1 MFIRLLRAIVD
12 LVVVATK
19 LGYVYLFYPYKPSNR
34 KNAEK
39 VLDPEYNPTEYGSG
53 EKAEALKMEWTQG
66 MDEEQEAKWR
76 QKYMSEV
83 YDFSEV
89 DTDYS
94 YDPSLIEPT
103 KKILS
108 ES

>member
-1 MFIRLLRAIVD
+1 MFIRLLKAITE
-12 LVVVATK
+12 LVYVSVRLA
-19 LGYVYLFYPYKPSNR
+19 YVYMFYPTSPT
-34 KNAEK
+34 KNKIAEK
-39 VLDPEYNPTEYGSG
+39 ILDPEYNPKEYGSG
-53 EKAEALKMEWTQG
+53 ERLKEEWTQD

-76 QKYMSEV
+76 QTYMSDV

-89 DTDYS
+89 ENDYN

>member
-1 MFIRLLRAIVD
+1 MFIRLLKAIAE
-12 LVVVATK
+12 LVNVSVK
-19 LGYVYLFYPYKPSNR
+19 LAYVYMFYPYSTPTKR
-34 KNAEK
+34 AEK
-39 VLDPEYNPTEYGSG
+39 VLDPEYNPKEYGSG
-53 EKAEALKMEWTQG
+53 ERLKEEWTQD

-76 QKYMSEV
+76 QTYMSDV

-89 DTDYS
+89 ENDYN